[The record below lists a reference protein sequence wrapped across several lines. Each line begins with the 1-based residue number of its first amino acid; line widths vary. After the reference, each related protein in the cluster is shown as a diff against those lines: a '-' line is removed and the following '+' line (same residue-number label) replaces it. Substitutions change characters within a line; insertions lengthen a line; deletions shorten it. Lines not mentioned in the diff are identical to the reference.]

1 MNQIKKK
8 SYPSKGIIARRSNG
22 LLMVLTKEFVDMVDG
37 QEHFK
42 DVWLPIAEGTEVS
55 FENLNGVANIISP
68 TSPTK
73 VKEIDFNISRFE
85 KKTYLRLK
93 MHGAEV
99 KFISRVSECDEYSD
113 YVLVDVDGDC
123 CVTDW
128 TGTCKVTGTII
139 QMLVIDHEN

>member
-37 QEHFK
+37 QEYFK

-93 MHGAEV
+93 MFGAEV

-123 CVTDW
+123 SMTDW
-128 TGTCKVTGTII
+128 TGACKVSGTII
-139 QMLVIDHEN
+139 QMIVLDHEN

>member
-8 SYPSKGIIARRSNG
+8 GFQSKGIIARHSNG
-22 LLMVLTKEFVDMVDG
+22 LLMVFTKEFVDMVDG
-37 QEHFK
+37 REYFK
-42 DVWLPIAEGTEVS
+42 EVWLPIAEGTEVS
-55 FENLNGVANIISP
+55 FENLDGAANIISP

-85 KKTYLRLK
+85 KNTYKRLK

-99 KFISRVSECDEYSD
+99 KFISRVSDRDEYSD

-123 CVTDW
+123 CITDW
-128 TGTCKVTGTII
+128 TGTCKLTGAII